1 MAEEE
6 QFDLFC
12 TQCGQ
17 KLTKDATF
25 CPSCGAQV
33 SEMTEAPSNSGYSN
47 PSYGAPQR
55 DMSGRLKVISIIL
68 IITAALFLI
77 TGIYFLASVDPVID
91 AMKNDASWADL
102 VKQAEDSG
110 MTEQDLVNLMKS
122 MLVAIGATSLVCA
135 ILVGV
140 AGAFGLMKKCWGL
153 GFAFLIIA
161 TVIQFSIVGLIITIL
176 WYTTK
181 PAFIKSSA

>member
-1 MAEEE
+1 MSEEE

-33 SEMTEAPSNSGYSN
+33 SDMKEAPAGGPYGN
-47 PSYGAPQR
+47 PYQR

-68 IITAALFLI
+68 IVTAALFIISALSTFGMADSI
-77 TGIYFLASVDPVID
+77 ID
-91 AMKNDASWADL
+91 
-102 VKQAEDSG
+102 Q
-110 MTEQDLVNLMKS
+110 MKS
-122 MLVAIGATSLVCA
+122 DTTSWNNLLDQLNMTSQELEDMIRAIVVAMAVTNLISA
-135 ILVGV
+135 ILVGI
-140 AGAFGLMKKCWGL
+140 AGAFGLMKKHWGI
-153 GFAFLIIA
+153 GFAFCIIT
-161 TVIQFSIVGLIITIL
+161 TVVQMSIVGLIVTIL

-181 PAFIKSSA
+181 PAFDQ

>member
-1 MAEEE
+1 MSEEE

-33 SEMTEAPSNSGYSN
+33 SDMKEAPAGA
-47 PSYGAPQR
+47 PAYGAPYQR

-68 IITAALFLI
+68 IVTAALFI
-77 TGIYFLASVDPVID
+77 ISAISTFGMADSIID
-91 AMKNDASWADL
+91 
-102 VKQAEDSG
+102 Q
-110 MTEQDLVNLMKS
+110 MKS
-122 MLVAIGATSLVCA
+122 DTTSWNNLLDQLNMTSQELEDMIRAIVLAMAVTYVISAV
-135 ILVGV
+135 LVGI
-140 AGAFGLMKKCWGL
+140 AGAFGLMKKHWGI
-153 GFAFLIIA
+153 GFAFCIIT
-161 TVIQFSIVGLIITIL
+161 TVVQMSIVGLIVTIL

-181 PAFIKSSA
+181 PAFTQ

>member
-1 MAEEE
+1 MSEEE

-33 SEMTEAPSNSGYSN
+33 SEMTEAPASSGYSN
-47 PSYGAPQR
+47 PSYGAPYQR

-68 IITAALFLI
+68 VITAALFLI
-77 TGIYFLASVDPVID
+77 SAISTFGAADGVIE
-91 AMKNDASWADL
+91 S
-102 VKQAEDSG
+102 
-110 MTEQDLVNLMKS
+110 MKS
-122 MLVAIGATSLVCA
+122 DATSWNNLLEQLNMTSQQLEDFIRNIVLVLAVTSLISA
-135 ILVGV
+135 ILVG
-140 AGAFGLMKKCWGL
+140 AAAAFGFMKKCWGL
-153 GFAFLIIA
+153 GFAFLII
-161 TVIQFSIVGLIITIL
+161 TTIMQMSIIGLIVTIL

-181 PAFIKSSA
+181 SAFAK

>member
-1 MAEEE
+1 MSEEE

-33 SEMTEAPSNSGYSN
+33 SEMTEAPANSGNSN
-47 PSYGAPQR
+47 PSYGAPYQR

-68 IITAALFLI
+68 FVSAGLFVLF
-77 TGIYFLASVDPVID
+77 GIYMLGAADSFIN
-91 AMKNDASWADL
+91 AMKESSSWSDI
-102 VKQAEDSG
+102 VRQIQENG
-110 MTEQDLVNLMKS
+110 MTEQEFIDMFK
-122 MLVAIGATSLVCA
+122 AIFIASGALYLISAV
-135 ILVGV
+135 LVGL
-140 AGAFGLMKKCWGL
+140 AGFFGIKRKYWGL
-153 GFAFLIIA
+153 GFAFCIIV
-161 TVIQFSIVGLIITIL
+161 TVLQFSLVGLVITIL

-181 PAFIKSSA
+181 PAFNQ

>member
-1 MAEEE
+1 MSEEE

-17 KLTKDATF
+17 RLTKDATF

-33 SEMTEAPSNSGYSN
+33 SEMKEAPAGA
-47 PSYGAPQR
+47 PAYGAPYQR

-77 TGIYFLASVDPVID
+77 SAISTFGAADSVID
-91 AMKNDASWADL
+91 S
-102 VKQAEDSG
+102 
-110 MTEQDLVNLMKS
+110 MKS
-122 MLVAIGATSLVCA
+122 DTTSWNNLLDQLNMTSQELEDMIRSIVVALAVTSLISAVLVA
-135 ILVGV
+135 V
-140 AGAFGLMKKCWGL
+140 AGVFGLMRKHWGL
-153 GFAFLIIA
+153 GFAFCIIT
-161 TVIQFSIVGLIITIL
+161 TVIQMSIVGLIVTIL

-181 PAFIKSSA
+181 PAFTQ

>member
-1 MAEEE
+1 MSEEE

-33 SEMTEAPSNSGYSN
+33 SEMTEAPANSGNSN
-47 PSYGAPQR
+47 PSYGAPYQR

-77 TGIYFLASVDPVID
+77 SAISTFGA
-91 AMKNDASWADL
+91 ADGL
-102 VKQAEDSG
+102 IES
-110 MTEQDLVNLMKS
+110 MKS
-122 MLVAIGATSLVCA
+122 DTTSWENLLEQLNMTSQQLEDFIRNIVLVLAVTSLISA
-135 ILVGV
+135 ALVGV
-140 AGAFGLMKKCWGL
+140 AGAFGLMQKYWGL
-153 GFAFLIIA
+153 GFAFLII
-161 TVIQFSIVGLIITIL
+161 TTIMQMSIIGLIITIL

-181 PAFIKSSA
+181 PAFAK

>member
-1 MAEEE
+1 MSEEE

-33 SEMTEAPSNSGYSN
+33 SDMKEAPAGA
-47 PSYGAPQR
+47 PAYGAPYQS

-68 IITAALFLI
+68 IATAVLFIISALSTFGMADSI
-77 TGIYFLASVDPVID
+77 ID
-91 AMKNDASWADL
+91 
-102 VKQAEDSG
+102 Q
-110 MTEQDLVNLMKS
+110 MKS
-122 MLVAIGATSLVCA
+122 DATSWNNLLDQLNMTSQELEDMIRAIVLAMAVTNIISA
-135 ILVGV
+135 ILVGI
-140 AGAFGLMKKCWGL
+140 AGAFGLMKKHWGL
-153 GFAFLIIA
+153 GFAFCIIT
-161 TVIQFSIVGLIITIL
+161 TVVQMSIVGLIVTIL

-181 PAFIKSSA
+181 PAFIK

>member
-17 KLTKDATF
+17 RLSKDATF

-33 SEMTEAPSNSGYSN
+33 SEMTEAPRSGGYS

-77 TGIYFLASVDPVID
+77 SGIITMAQIDPLID
-91 AMKNDASWADL
+91 AMQNDASWADL
-102 VKQAEDSG
+102 VKQVEENG
-110 MTEQDLVNLMKS
+110 MTEQELIDLLKGVMMAL
-122 MLVAIGATSLVCA
+122 AATSLICA
-135 ILVGV
+135 VLVGV
-140 AGAFGLMKKCWGL
+140 AGAFGLMKKHWGI

-181 PAFIKSSA
+181 PAFNQ

>member
-1 MAEEE
+1 MSEEE

-33 SEMTEAPSNSGYSN
+33 SEMKEAPANT
-47 PSYGAPQR
+47 PAYGAPYQR

-68 IITAALFLI
+68 IVTAALFLI
-77 TGIYFLASVDPVID
+77 SAIYTFGTTD
-91 AMKNDASWADL
+91 AMI
-102 VKQAEDSG
+102 DS
-110 MTEQDLVNLMKS
+110 MKS
-122 MLVAIGATSLVCA
+122 DTTSWNNLLDQLNMTSQQLEDMIKSIMLALAVTSLISAV
-135 ILVGV
+135 LVGV
-140 AGAFGLMKKCWGL
+140 AGAFGLMKKHWGL
-153 GFAFLIIA
+153 GFAFCIIA
-161 TVIQFSIVGLIITIL
+161 TVVQMSIIGLIITIL

-181 PAFIKSSA
+181 SAFVK

>member
-1 MAEEE
+1 MSEEE

-33 SEMTEAPSNSGYSN
+33 SEMTEAPAA
-47 PSYGAPQR
+47 PAYGSPYKP

-77 TGIYFLASVDPVID
+77 SAISTFGAADGLID
-91 AMKNDASWADL
+91 S
-102 VKQAEDSG
+102 
-110 MTEQDLVNLMKS
+110 MKS
-122 MLVAIGATSLVCA
+122 DSTSWNNLLDQLNMTSQQLEDFIRNIVLVLAITSLISA

-140 AGAFGLMKKCWGL
+140 AAAFGLMKKCWGL
-153 GFAFLIIA
+153 GFAFLII
-161 TVIQFSIVGLIITIL
+161 TTIMQMSIIGLIITIL

-181 PAFIKSSA
+181 SAFTN

>member
-1 MAEEE
+1 MSEEE

-33 SEMTEAPSNSGYSN
+33 SDMKEAPA
-47 PSYGAPQR
+47 GAPYGNPYQR

-68 IITAALFLI
+68 IVTAALFIISALSTFGMADSI
-77 TGIYFLASVDPVID
+77 ID
-91 AMKNDASWADL
+91 
-102 VKQAEDSG
+102 Q
-110 MTEQDLVNLMKS
+110 MKS
-122 MLVAIGATSLVCA
+122 DTTSWNNLLDQLNMTSQELEDMIRAIVVAMAVTNLISA
-135 ILVGV
+135 ILVGI
-140 AGAFGLMKKCWGL
+140 AGAFGLMKKHWGI
-153 GFAFLIIA
+153 GFAFCIIT
-161 TVIQFSIVGLIITIL
+161 TVVQMSIVGLIVTIL

-181 PAFIKSSA
+181 PAFTQ

>member
-17 KLTKDATF
+17 RLSKDATF

-33 SEMTEAPSNSGYSN
+33 SEMTEAPRSGGYS

-68 IITAALFLI
+68 IVTAALFLI
-77 TGIYFLASVDPVID
+77 SAISTFGAADGVID
-91 AMKNDASWADL
+91 
-102 VKQAEDSG
+102 Q
-110 MTEQDLVNLMKS
+110 MKS
-122 MLVAIGATSLVCA
+122 DSTSWNNLLDQLNMTSQQLEDMIKSVVLALAVTSLISAV
-135 ILVGV
+135 LVGV
-140 AGAFGLMKKCWGL
+140 AGAFGLMRKYWGL
-153 GFAFLIIA
+153 GFAFCIIT
-161 TVIQFSIVGLIITIL
+161 TVIQMSIIGLIVTIL

-181 PAFIKSSA
+181 PAFIK